1 MISSSLKVLLIRDDK
16 KLDENNILSCLFD
29 KSCVLASMS
38 QKNIMKID
46 VILTTGKYNIVILED
61 ETSAMR
67 KFLDNDANL
76 ELRPISLKFLSYP
89 IL

>member
-1 MISSSLKVLLIRDDK
+1 
-16 KLDENNILSCLFD
+16 
-29 KSCVLASMS
+29 
-38 QKNIMKID
+38 MKID